1 MKGIFFA
8 SVLVAGLVLSRPLA
22 PANAEEKCDN
32 PLPDVRVSAPGP
44 DVPKEIAQFS
54 GLWKGKW
61 GARLCSTLVVET
73 VDKDGN
79 AELVYSWGRGRTFEP
94 GYSTYNGK
102 IRDGKLTFG
111 RRAKFT
117 FWITKE
123 GNLAGKRVAGTGR
136 SYVTMQKVH

>member
-54 GLWKGKW
+54 GIWKGKW

-73 VDKDGN
+73 VDKDGI
-79 AELVYSWGRGRTFEP
+79 AELVYSWGRGRNFEP
-94 GYSTYNGK
+94 GYFAPNGK
-102 IRDGKLTFG
+102 IRDEKLTFG
-111 RRAKFT
+111 TRAKFT